1 PAATPRLSQPAPGVR
16 KAAKTAAHGDSIR
29 SWSEPLCAPPR
40 HDGTLSPMLTVRT
53 LRPDEADIAADLTA
67 RTFADPDEREDMRRL
82 LQAAYADCPFMRPE
96 NCLVGEVDG
105 KLVAKWQ
112 LLNFDMRVAGTIV
125 PMCGVQ
131 GVAAEPDENHKGYAR
146 KIAEDHLGRL
156 ADLGFDFALG
166 FAQRGALY
174 LRMGAVPVTGDYTL
188 TVDAYKIPKLAPDP
202 FREFD
207 ETRDV
212 PALIQHYNQ
221 ANADATGPLIR
232 SESLWPWLVRKPP
245 AIHICDDGYLGVRYD
260 KEFIEIREVVGSGSD
275 FYEAALRK
283 LALLARERDQRRI
296 HGPLPPDHPMTA
308 AAIHYGADSS
318 ATFSKKSGCLALPLA
333 PLRLMGRLRDA
344 MELRLQNS
352 RYHDTRTELQF
363 ECDDKVEGMELNP
376 AGSQTRRLQVPLS
389 AGGLL
394 QLAFGYRSLESVVQE
409 EWRPEQRRSWNPED
423 MDLLRTLLPQGHPF
437 MGHPDRY

>member
-1 PAATPRLSQPAPGVR
+1 
-16 KAAKTAAHGDSIR
+16 
-29 SWSEPLCAPPR
+29 
-40 HDGTLSPMLTVRT
+40 MLTVRT
-53 LRPDEADIAADLTA
+53 LRPDEAGVAADLTA
-67 RTFADPDEREDMRRL
+67 RTFADPEEREATRRL

-112 LLNFDMRVAGTIV
+112 LLNFQMRVAGTIV

-146 KIAEDHLGRL
+146 KIAEDHVERL

-174 LRMGAVPVTGDYTL
+174 LRMGAVPVTADYTL
-188 TVDAYKIPKLAPDP
+188 TLDAYKIPKLDPDP

-207 ETRDV
+207 ETRDL

-221 ANADATGPLIR
+221 ANAHSTGPLIR
-232 SESLWPWLVRKPP
+232 SESLWPWMVRKPP
-245 AIHICDDGYLGVRYD
+245 SIHICEDGYLGVRYAED
-260 KEFIEIREVVGSGSD
+260 FIEIREVVGSGSD

-283 LALLARERDQRRI
+283 LALLAKERSQRRI
-296 HGPLPPDHPMTA
+296 HGPLPPDHPMSSA
-308 AAIHYGADSS
+308 AVQYGADC
-318 ATFSKKSGCLALPLA
+318 AAHFSKKSGCLALPLA

-344 MELRLQNS
+344 LEFRLQNS
-352 RYHDTRTELQF
+352 RHHDICTQITF
-363 ECDDKVEGMELNP
+363 ECREETERLELNP
-376 AGSQTRRLQVPLS
+376 SGKQTRQLHVPVS
-389 AGGLL
+389 PGGLL
-394 QLAFGYRSLESVVQE
+394 QLAFGYRSVESVLQA
-409 EWRPEQRRSWNPED
+409 EWTPEQRREWNPVD
-423 MDLLRTLLPQGHPF
+423 MDLLQTLLPQGHPF